1 MSYHGFADKA
11 DFDRALDAHITREP
25 TEYPCDECGEI
36 ECSED
41 CRRESCTEALAAHM
55 KAELEAKNDRD

>member
-25 TEYPCDECGEI
+25 TEYPCEECGEL
-36 ECSED
+36 D
-41 CRRESCTEALAAHM
+41 CLETCRCEWCREAIADQQEAIQ
-55 KAELEAKNDRD
+55 NDRD